1 MNSKNGII
9 NFEIEHLL
17 HSIFF
22 FDQRERISQLKGHIL
37 HFKKGAASFRFFF
50 KLFLDCTKTDEKSSK
65 SFSDI

>member
-1 MNSKNGII
+1 MNSNNGII

-17 HSIFF
+17 HSFFF

-37 HFKKGAASFRFFF
+37 HVKRGRPLSIFL
-50 KLFLDCTKTDEKSSK
+50 KLFLDCTKTDEKNSK